1 MKKLLLSCLTTV
13 LAVTLC
19 IGTFTGGVYGIDDPA
34 DTYEKQQAE
43 FEDESLSLWFEHS
56 FKKVMTSDITPSGMD
71 TYSVYMAKNEIEN
84 AQFVLYSDQQKDNM
98 TAEITDFTN
107 ENGDTLAAELYYQ
120 MYVTV
125 SDLDVTSVLGATSA
139 EDSIIREGEQPDPM
153 VPLSAI
159 GAFQLNAGKSQA
171 FYIRLKST
179 PATPSGW
186 YSATLNIRN
195 AQGQQVKTAQVFAYV
210 WDFALSEETA
220 LETSI
225 YMANDTGYGGNYTAF
240 YDYLLENRINAMDIP
255 GGLTADNP
263 YLTNDRVGSIRVTS
277 TGGGWKNSYMDRN
290 ISDYAAYD
298 DIYAELSK
306 MNEWELIKDK
316 FYFYTSDEPM
326 SKEQQTAIGNPGG
339 ATIDD
344 VKARSEVLKQY
355 WYDART
361 VVPYHENHPYPYYYY
376 DGPLSYTDT
385 ADIRDGA
392 QEMFDTDSSTILCP
406 QVYAFTPSSELDKV
420 GYAGMGNEKIRN
432 LSCTIS
438 GMILK
443 GQRYFDWERIY
454 GDYYDRAHSYIAMEE
469 QQGEKINL
477 WAYSAGYNKG
487 YTYAN
492 HLIENTGL
500 QTKMLFWQLYQNG
513 ITGYLYYGSNNW
525 NEYKN
530 ENGNFFDTTV
540 TGNRVNNMWFTN
552 KHIYNRGTAN
562 EHAIYGNGTL
572 FYGPIQGLVLTEN
585 YIGTVRV
592 EQMRDGIEEYQMLTM
607 LEEYKGSDAA
617 QAIVSKVSTNVVDYL
632 SLNSFDTSAW
642 DSDMDEYDIMA
653 AVRLELGNAV
663 EAAAKEGKCDH
674 TYDNGTVITEA
685 GCTTVGKMQYTCTKC
700 GQTTTEIIPAK
711 HTEGSCFTEEVLTQV
726 SCTKD
731 GKVRYTCK
739 DCGYVKEVTVPRY
752 HDDENYYRYESRNEG
767 THIVYCTV
775 CGTEISRDN
784 HLMQIR
790 YTNTCTEDGYIMN
803 ACRYCDYAV
812 QGEAI
817 PAKGHCLVSTG
828 ASAPTCTEPGHT
840 GGACIRCDYVEEGE
854 EIPALGHDFG
864 EPVVKEPTCTEDG
877 SSIKTCSRCGF
888 QEKTVLPAKG
898 HQYDENGVCTGC
910 GQHKPEY
917 TLGDVN
923 GDGEV
928 TVRDVGLIRLYLADK
943 LPEGTAFTE
952 DQLAAADVNGDGEV
966 TIRDVGHLRLYLA
979 DKASLG

>member
-1 MKKLLLSCLTTV
+1 MKKFLLSCLTTV

-19 IGTFTGGVYGIDDPA
+19 IGTFTGGVYGVDDPA

-43 FEDESLSLWFEHS
+43 YEDESLSLWFEHS

-84 AQFVLYSDQQKDNM
+84 AQFILYSEQQKNDM
-98 TAEITDFTN
+98 TAEITEFTN

-125 SDLDVTSVLGATSA
+125 DDLDVTSVLGATSA

-153 VPLSAI
+153 MPMSEI
-159 GAFQLNAGKSQA
+159 GKFQLNAGKSQA

-179 PATPSGW
+179 PSTPAGW
-186 YSATLNIRN
+186 YTATLNIRN

-220 LETSI
+220 LETSV
-225 YMANDTGYGGNYTAF
+225 YLDNNTAFGGNYKAF

-255 GGLTADNP
+255 GELTADNP
-263 YLTNDRVGSIRVTS
+263 YLTNDRVGSIRITS
-277 TGGGWKNSYMDRN
+277 NGGGNNRSYMDN
-290 ISDYAAYD
+290 LVSDYAKYD

-316 FYFYTSDEPM
+316 FYFYTVDEAM
-326 SKEQQTAIGNPGG
+326 SQEQQDAIGSGG
-339 ATIDD
+339 LTVDD
-344 VKARSEVLKQY
+344 VKKRSDVLSEY

-392 QEMFDTDSSTILCP
+392 QEMFDSGSSTILCP
-406 QVYAFTPSSELDKV
+406 QLYAFTPSSELNAI
-420 GYAGMGNEKIRN
+420 GYNGTGTEKIRN

-443 GQRYFDWERIY
+443 GQRYFNWESIY
-454 GDYYDRAHSYIAMEE
+454 GDYYDRAHSYVAT
-469 QQGEKINL
+469 EKAKGNDREL
-477 WAYSAGYNKG
+477 WTYSAGYNKG

-525 NEYKN
+525 TEYQNQNDK
-530 ENGNFFDTTV
+530 FVDTTV
-540 TGNRVNNMWFTN
+540 TGNKTGTTWYTN
-552 KHIYNRGTAN
+552 KHIYNKGTAN

-572 FYGPIQGLVLTEN
+572 FYGPYQGWAWSHD

-642 DSDMDEYDIMA
+642 GSDMDEYDIMA
-653 AVRLELGNAV
+653 AVRKELGSAV
-663 EAAAKEGKCDH
+663 EAAVREGQCQH
-674 TYDNGTVITEA
+674 TYENGTVITEA

-711 HTEGSCFTEEVLTQV
+711 HTEGSCFTEEVLTPV
-726 SCTKD
+726 SCTVD

-739 DCGYVKEVTVPRY
+739 DCGYVKEVTVTKY
-752 HDDENYYRYESRNEG
+752 HDDDSYYRYESRGSNV
-767 THIVYCTV
+767 HSVICTK
-775 CGTEISRDN
+775 CEKEISRVN
-784 HLMQIR
+784 HLMQTR
-790 YTNTCTEDGYIMN
+790 YTNTCTEDGYVMN

-812 QGEAI
+812 QGDPIA
-817 PAKGHCLVSTG
+817 AKGHCLVSTG
-828 ASAPTCTEPGHT
+828 NSEPTCTEPGHT

-854 EIPALGHDFG
+854 EIPPLGHAFG
-864 EPVVKEPTCTEDG
+864 EPVVKDPTCTVDG
-877 SSIKTCSRCGF
+877 SSVKTCSRCGYE
-888 QEKTVLPAKG
+888 EKTILPAPG
-898 HQYDENGVCTGC
+898 HQYDENGVCTEC
-910 GQHKPEY
+910 GQHRPEY
-917 TLGDVN
+917 IVGDVD

-928 TVRDVGLIRLYLADK
+928 TIRDAGTIRLYLADK
-943 LPEGTAFTE
+943 ASFTE
-952 DQLAAADVNGDGEV
+952 DQLAAADINGDGEV
-966 TIRDVGHLRLYLA
+966 TIRDVGTIRLYLA
-979 DKASLG
+979 DKAPLE